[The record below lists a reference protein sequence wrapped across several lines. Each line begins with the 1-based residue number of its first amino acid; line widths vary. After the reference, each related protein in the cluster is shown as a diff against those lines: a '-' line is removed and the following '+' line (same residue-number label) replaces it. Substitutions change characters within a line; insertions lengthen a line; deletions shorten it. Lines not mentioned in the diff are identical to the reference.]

1 MSEKKK
7 PIEIWERTDGWTLEV
22 YSKDPLDVS
31 GIPLIASPYEHTYD
45 YFVGAAQANGYGKNN
60 EPNQT

>member
-1 MSEKKK
+1 MNKKV

-31 GIPLIASPYEHTYD
+31 RIPLIVFPHENSYE
-45 YFVGAAQANGYGKNN
+45 YFVLAAQANGYGKKN
-60 EPNQT
+60 EPN